1 MLPYIIESEEVSE
14 NLSAENLLIVDLG
27 TKKEYQQGHIPGAV
41 HMDVGYLRLGTPPAP
56 GLLPDHRDLERNLKS
71 IGLRDSFHVIAY
83 DHDNNA
89 KACRLLWTLEV
100 AGHQNTSLL
109 NGGFTAWIDSGYAVD
124 ITTTKPDTGTIKPEF
139 NSEVIADRGYVLDS
153 LGNPNIVILDARSPE
168 EYYGLKSPSLRKG
181 HIPGSVNLNWL
192 DTIDLANNR
201 KFKPQKEL
209 LRMLEARGVSKD
221 KEIIVH
227 CQTHQRSSH
236 SFVMLRSLGFTK
248 IRGYA
253 GSWSEWGNDPS
264 LPIE

>member
-1 MLPYIIESEEVSE
+1 MLPYIIESEELSD
-14 NLSAENLLIVDLG
+14 NLSTANIRVVDLG
-27 TKKEYQQGHIPGAV
+27 TTQEFQQGHIPGAV
-41 HMDVGYLRLGTPPAP
+41 HMDVGQLRLGTPPAP
-56 GLLPDHRDLERNLKS
+56 GLLPDDRDLELNLKR
-71 IGLRDSFHVIAY
+71 IGLRDSCHVIAY

-89 KACRLLWTLEV
+89 KACRLLWALEV

-109 NGGFTAWIDSGYAVD
+109 NGGFTAWVNSGYPIDV
-124 ITTTKPDTGTIKPEF
+124 TTDKPDTGTIQPNF
-139 NSEVIADRGYVLDS
+139 SSEVIADREYVLNS

-168 EYYGLKSPSLRKG
+168 EYGGLKSPSLRKG

-192 DTIDLANNR
+192 DTIDMENNR
-201 KFKPQKEL
+201 KFKPPGEL
-209 LRMLEARGVSKD
+209 LRLLKARGVSKD

-236 SFVMLRSLGFTK
+236 SFVMLRSLGFK
-248 IRGYA
+248 KLRGYA